1 LTLIITTYSINVE
14 KKRSFKV
21 SDLSPLELVEKIQ
34 SDSEKL
40 EEKLKQDGHTSLAEM
55 VRSQIITTFMTIELL
70 AKQSYK

>member
-1 LTLIITTYSINVE
+1 M
-14 KKRSFKV
+14 

-40 EEKLKQDGHTSLAEM
+40 EEKLNQDGHTSLAEM
-55 VRSQIITTFMTIELL
+55 VLSQIITTFMTIELL

>member
-1 LTLIITTYSINVE
+1 M
-14 KKRSFKV
+14 

-34 SDSEKL
+34 ADSEKL
-40 EEKLKQDGHTSLAEM
+40 EEKLIQDGHTSLAEM

>member
-1 LTLIITTYSINVE
+1 M
-14 KKRSFKV
+14 

-70 AKQSYK
+70 AKQLDFHLDLKK